1 MIRKRLARVNRA
13 CANLALLLALG
24 ACQGNAVQQPDR
36 SNTQSVEQHADKSKV
51 MERAAQPSPVKIAA
65 ASPPESP
72 SLSVDRFLNQHG
84 RKLLSVDFEG
94 KGVATRIVYG
104 SFRDNFGPSTNGAVM
119 LNALYHERRPA
130 IEKGA
135 FGIVIMPTDASGKPG
150 LLEVG
155 ESDFMVPA
163 RGSRQALECWKPHA
177 GENGMFIGREDA
189 SGILYFRNGWH
200 WAFCGD

>member
-1 MIRKRLARVNRA
+1 MIRKRLSRVNLARVN
-13 CANLALLLALG
+13 LVPLLALC

-36 SNTQSVEQHADKSKV
+36 SNTQSVEAHAEKSKI
-51 MERAAQPSPVKIAA
+51 MERAAQPRPVKIAT

-94 KGVATRIVYG
+94 KGVATRIAYG
-104 SFRDNFGPSTNGAVM
+104 SFRDNFGPSTNGVVM
-119 LNALYHERRPA
+119 LNTLFHEKRPA
-130 IEKGA
+130 LEKGA
-135 FGIVIMPTDASGKPG
+135 FGIVIIPPDASGKPQ

-155 ESDFMVPA
+155 ETDSLMQVKGSPDA
-163 RGSRQALECWKPHA
+163 RECWKPH
-177 GENGMFIGREDA
+177 GNEDGIFFLSEDS
-189 SGILYFRNGWH
+189 SGILYFRNGWR